1 MLLLTFFRLL
11 RLKIA
16 FSEHSARAEAT
27 RTERDFATPAEK
39 LRSFSELF
47 FKLPNDIKLTHIRI
61 HSLLLPLALHIC
73 MRYRSCFNVLDLEYF
88 VASRQ

>member
-39 LRSFSELF
+39 LRSFSLS
-47 FKLPNDIKLTHIRI
+47 IRAI
-61 HSLLLPLALHIC
+61 LQATK
-73 MRYRSCFNVLDLEYF
+73 
-88 VASRQ
+88 